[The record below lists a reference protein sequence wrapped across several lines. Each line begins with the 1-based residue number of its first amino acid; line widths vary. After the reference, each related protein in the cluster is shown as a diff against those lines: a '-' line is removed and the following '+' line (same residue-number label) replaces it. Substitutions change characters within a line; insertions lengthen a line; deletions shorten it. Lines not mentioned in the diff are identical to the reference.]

1 MPKRKPRGSNQRI
14 VSPIRKGATFERV
27 DQGVDW
33 SQAEPYVAI
42 ADGKVTAIS
51 RGWHGGTGIGVYIT
65 LDHPITVNGRTYDQV
80 YYAEL
85 RPLVKVGQRVHAGEA
100 VVAGGAGELGFA
112 HNNGPVAPLTG
123 GFGAG
128 TQSSVAGHDFLDL
141 AQGDKHVEIG
151 TAPPVGNVRASAH
164 EKLPRSQGGGI
175 GFSALP
181 PDLGGGGIGGDE
193 NTGGFGAQT
202 SFMQEGAYG
211 LTPYQAVDIWQQMAQ
226 QQSASPETRL
236 LANNSADLIDNVP
249 QILQG
254 P

>member
-1 MPKRKPRGSNQRI
+1 MPRSRQRGSKQRI
-14 VSPIRKGATFERV
+14 VSPIGKNAQYERV

-33 SQAEPYVAI
+33 SQPEPYVAV

-85 RPLVKVGQRVHAGEA
+85 RPLVRVGERVHAGQA

-112 HNNGPVAPLTG
+112 ANNGPVAPLAG

-141 AQGDKHVEIG
+141 AQGDKNVQIG
-151 TAPPVGNVRASAH
+151 NASPIGRATASAH
-164 EKLPRSQGGGI
+164 ESLPRSQGGGI
-175 GFSALP
+175 GFEQLP
-181 PDLGGGGIGGDE
+181 PDLGSGVGGNE
-193 NTGGFGAQT
+193 AAFGFGAQT
-202 SFMQEGAYG
+202 SQDQEGAFG
-211 LTPYQAVDIWQQMAQ
+211 LTPYQVADVWQQMAGTQ
-226 QQSASPETRL
+226 FASPETRQ
-236 LANNSADLIDNVP
+236 LANNAADLINNVP
-249 QILQG
+249 NLLAG